1 MAVRLSRPF
10 PAPGGVSPH
19 SWSGI
24 TAVGL
29 AGQTQGQ
36 TSPSPQGALRA
47 VLGPPG
53 DSRSRGSIPAQLE
66 RDQSPEPPWGKIFHA
81 GGRAVIRAR
90 SQNFP
95 DLGGG
100 VCTAEPCRAYMA
112 HIRSHTPAPKHPGRL
127 AFHFYTF
134 SLCFWA
140 VLQPVFGHDKA
151 APTHI
156 CVTAARGHEVFS
168 LVLDP
173 PDTRRSGIW
182 HFPRRGVALLQ
193 THCMPGRATSA
204 RAFPYFLRPVQKI
217 GIHFK
222 WSWTRLVPAVLN
234 AITEP
239 SLI

>member
-1 MAVRLSRPF
+1 MQRDSTRPPQSAHRAVLGPLEDFSGSR
-10 PAPGGVSPH
+10 GVSPH

-24 TAVGL
+24 
-29 AGQTQGQ
+29 
-36 TSPSPQGALRA
+36 SH
-47 VLGPPG
+47 
-53 DSRSRGSIPAQLE
+53 RSRRGE
-66 RDQSPEPPWGKIFHA
+66 KIFHA

-100 VCTAEPCRAYMA
+100 GCTAEPCRAHVA
-112 HIRSHTPAPKHPGRL
+112 RIRSHTPAPKHPGRL

-151 APTHI
+151 APTHM

-173 PDTRRSGIW
+173 PDTGRNGI
-182 HFPRRGVALLQ
+182 FAFLRRGVWRC
-193 THCMPGRATSA
+193 CMVSLHPEGLAGQGISLNFSASPRTYTMVTSPVDWTCSSRSPSANFPINGPLKSPGFHRHKVLGVSA
-204 RAFPYFLRPVQKI
+204 VRQ
-217 GIHFK
+217 
-222 WSWTRLVPAVLN
+222 
-234 AITEP
+234 
-239 SLI
+239 

>member
-1 MAVRLSRPF
+1 MDQDRPQEAV
-10 PAPGGVSPH
+10 
-19 SWSGI
+19 
-24 TAVGL
+24 
-29 AGQTQGQ
+29 
-36 TSPSPQGALRA
+36 
-47 VLGPPG
+47 
-53 DSRSRGSIPAQLE
+53 
-66 RDQSPEPPWGKIFHA
+66 
-81 GGRAVIRAR
+81 
-90 SQNFP
+90 
-95 DLGGG
+95 
-100 VCTAEPCRAYMA
+100 
-112 HIRSHTPAPKHPGRL
+112 RL

-151 APTHI
+151 APTHM
-156 CVTAARGHEVFS
+156 CVTAARGHEAFS

-193 THCMPGRATSA
+193 TQYTTGRATSA